1 MKWFAFTAVVAALV
15 VLYCGGAAVAAEEEN
30 AVTVTGKV
38 SVVKIEDVVRAI
50 TVTTNDKVAYS
61 LVLDVKGKEL
71 GAMDGKMVQV
81 TGTVTQTEDGKK
93 LLKVIAVKPVVEE
106 HKAE

>member
-38 SVVKIEDVVRAI
+38 SVVKAEDNVTAI
-50 TVTTNDKVAYS
+50 TVSNEQATYS
-61 LVLDVKGKEL
+61 IVLDKNGKAL
-71 GAMDGKMVQV
+71 AAMDGKMVQV

-93 LLKVIAVKPVVEE
+93 LLKVTSVKPVVEE